1 MSDKV
6 YRGKVS
12 DGVVVLEGKPLSDG
26 TIVQVIPLEQAETP
40 SLATHPAVG
49 IWKDRA
55 DLAEDASEVKRQL
68 GRKLMGQLDE

>member
-12 DGVVVLEGKPLSDG
+12 HGVVVLEGKPLSDG
-26 TIVQVIPLEQAETP
+26 TIVQVIPLEPADAP

-49 IWKDRA
+49 IWKNRT
-55 DLAEDASEVKRQL
+55 DLAEDAAEAKRQL